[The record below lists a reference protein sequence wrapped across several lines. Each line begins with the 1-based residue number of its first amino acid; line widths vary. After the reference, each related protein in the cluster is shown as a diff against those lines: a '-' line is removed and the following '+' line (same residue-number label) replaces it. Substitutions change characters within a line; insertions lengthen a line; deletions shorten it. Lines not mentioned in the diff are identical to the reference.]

1 MVNKSKVN
9 TVTINGKPYSLNA
22 TISVGNLS
30 KVRSPNNR
38 YIANNIYG
46 NATVGNIVNA
56 KTYPNANIANAIKIS
71 ALAKAKV
78 SLPSTVF
85 SPTGLGYF
93 LSAGNITIT
102 TS

>member
-30 KVRSPNNR
+30 KVRSGSNR
-38 YIANNIYG
+38 YIANSIYG
-46 NATVGNIVNA
+46 IATVGNIVNA
-56 KTYPNANIANAIKIS
+56 TLYPNANITNNIS
-71 ALAKAKV
+71 RKVLAKAGVTLNSKV
-78 SLPSTVF
+78 FTKG
-85 SPTGLGYF
+85 GLRYF

-102 TS
+102 G

>member
-30 KVRSPNNR
+30 KVRSGSNR
-38 YIANNIYG
+38 YIANSIYG
-46 NATVGNIVNA
+46 IATVGNIVNA
-56 KTYPNANIANAIKIS
+56 TLYPNANIANAIKIS

-85 SPTGLGYF
+85 SPTGIGYF
-93 LSAGNITIT
+93 LRRGYITIT
-102 TS
+102 T